1 MNKRT
6 YTHKGCTIRPT
17 GLKTASMPAWA
28 AVIPGFRGE
37 FGASTLREMREHID
51 EVLGGAAGPWT
62 HGRA

>member
-1 MNKRT
+1 MNERT

-17 GLKTASMPAWA
+17 GLKSASSPAWA

-37 FGASTLREMREHID
+37 FGASTLREMRQFID
-51 EVLGGAAGPWT
+51 EVIGGAAGPWT